1 MPAID
6 VPPPEGKHEDD
17 GDDHD
22 KWVCGDHG
30 TKECFGAQL
39 TGHEFGEC
47 GIQVTKHL
55 NERDGQGKWVYRWV

>member
-30 TKECFGAQL
+30 TIECFGAQL

-55 NERDGQGKWVYRWV
+55 KERDGQGKWVQG